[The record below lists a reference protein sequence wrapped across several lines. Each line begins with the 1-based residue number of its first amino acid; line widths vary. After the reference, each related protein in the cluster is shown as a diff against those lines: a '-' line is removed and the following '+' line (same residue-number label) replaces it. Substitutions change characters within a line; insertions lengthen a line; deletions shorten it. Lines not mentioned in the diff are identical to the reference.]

1 MPVGSDLILI
11 LIVVL
16 IIVLLVRG
24 PKNLPKLGESL
35 GQSISGFRRAVKE
48 DDDPS
53 KATATEPDAATAA
66 PCLHQPDLARRPAAP
81 AAPVAPLAPAAP
93 PAPPAADAAPSP
105 IRRPAAG
112 LTPVSASLP

>member
-53 KATATEPDAATAA
+53 KATQPSPTPRPPPWLHQSARHRPRQHRSNPSRPSLRPHRKRRLLQIRRRARSTAGRRPDA
-66 PCLHQPDLARRPAAP
+66 R
-81 AAPVAPLAPAAP
+81 
-93 PAPPAADAAPSP
+93 
-105 IRRPAAG
+105 
-112 LTPVSASLP
+112 SASLP